1 MAALLTVFLLSLG
14 GFPPTVG
21 FIAKWYIFNA
31 AIQEHLTALAILGV
45 LTSVISVF
53 FYLRVIVQMYM
64 SDEQAPGHRPAVPAV
79 ALAGMV
85 IALVAVFYLGVLPGR
100 LLSIAAE
107 SVTSIF

>member
-21 FIAKWYIFNA
+21 FIAKWYIFSA
-31 AIQEHLTALAILGV
+31 AMQEHLTALAILGV

-64 SDEQAPGHRPAVPAV
+64 SDEHAPGHRPAVPAV

-85 IALVAVFYLGVLPGR
+85 IALAAVFYLGVLPGR
-100 LLSIAAE
+100 LLSIAAD